1 MSEEH
6 GLGCLEPSSAEV
18 DRVAF
23 VCSSPPIVTGDIPE
37 TLNARRWLRV
47 GNQGVQNACCGWA
60 TQQALEWSRW
70 AGLDYADSPEDL
82 SARWS
87 YLAALDWAQ
96 TLYRGD
102 NGVSIEAGVMAS
114 RDVGAVLESEFPY
127 WRQGELFDTELPQH
141 LLSRAGQHRVQSV
154 ARANTGEEVIQRL
167 GAGIGATVFGM
178 YWTTE
183 MGGYTGGIIDRVPG
197 GRSLGGHAVC
207 AVDYDRRRGLIWVA
221 NSHGERWGDGGW
233 FAVTVDTMTALLSQ
247 PFGAYTVSGVQ
258 GFAPRTFR
266 WKGFMA

>member
-1 MSEEH
+1 MSEH

-23 VCSSPPIVTGDIPE
+23 VCSAPPIVAGDIPE
-37 TLNARRWLRV
+37 TLDARRWLRV
-47 GNQGVQNACCGWA
+47 GNQGLFNACCGWA
-60 TQQALEWSRW
+60 TQTGLEWSRW
-70 AGLDYADSPEDL
+70 AGLSYGDHPEDL

-87 YLAALDWAQ
+87 YLAALEWAQ
-96 TLYRGD
+96 TLRNGD

-114 RDVGAVLESEFPY
+114 RDVGAVLESEYPY

-141 LLSRAGQHRVQSV
+141 LLGRAGQHRVQSV
-154 ARANTGEEVIQRL
+154 ARATTGEEVIQRL

-183 MGGYTGGIIDRVPG
+183 MGGYTGGIINRVPG

-207 AVDYDRRRGLIWVA
+207 AVDYERSKGLIWVA
-221 NSHGERWGDGGW
+221 NSHGERWGDRGW
-233 FAVTVDTMTALLSQ
+233 FAVTVETMTQLLSQ

-258 GFAPRTFR
+258 GFKPRTFN

>member
-6 GLGCLEPSSAEV
+6 GLGCELPSSDEIGLV
-18 DRVAF
+18 ES
-23 VCSSPPIVTGDIPE
+23 VCSAPPIVTGDIPP

-47 GNQGVQNACCGWA
+47 GNQGLRQACCGWA
-60 TQQALEWSRW
+60 TQTALEWSRW
-70 AGLDYADSPEDL
+70 AGLDYADYPEDL

-127 WRQGELFDTELPQH
+127 WSDGEAFDRELPQN
-141 LLSRAGQHRVQSV
+141 LMQRAGLHRVRSV
-154 ARANTGEEVIQRL
+154 ARATTGEEVIQRL
-167 GAGIGATVFGM
+167 GAGIGATVFGI

-183 MGGYTGGIIDRVPG
+183 MGAYTGGIIDRVPG
-197 GRSLGGHAVC
+197 GRNMGGHAVC
-207 AVDYDRRRGLIWVA
+207 AVDYEQSRGIIWVA
-221 NSHGERWGDGGW
+221 NSHGERWGDRGW
-233 FAVTVDTMTALLSQ
+233 FAVTVDTMTSLLSQ

-258 GFAPRTFR
+258 GFAPRRFT

>member
-1 MSEEH
+1 M
-6 GLGCLEPSSAEV
+6 
-18 DRVAF
+18 
-23 VCSSPPIVTGDIPE
+23 
-37 TLNARRWLRV
+37 
-47 GNQGVQNACCGWA
+47 
-60 TQQALEWSRW
+60 ALEESRLFDL
-70 AGLDYADSPEDL
+70 AFQSQPEDL

-87 YLAALDWAQ
+87 YLAALEWAQ
-96 TLYRGD
+96 TLQRGD

-127 WRQGELFDTELPQH
+127 WRQGELFDRELPQH
-141 LLSRAGQHRVQSV
+141 LLGRAGQHRVQSV

-207 AVDYDRRRGLIWVA
+207 AVDYDRRRGIIWVA
-221 NSHGERWGDGGW
+221 NSHGERWGDRGW
-233 FAVTVDTMTALLSQ
+233 FAVTTEVMTQLLSQ
-247 PFGAYTVSGVQ
+247 PFGAYTISGVQ
-258 GFAPRTFR
+258 GFAPRKFT

>member
-1 MSEEH
+1 MSEH

-23 VCSSPPIVTGDIPE
+23 VCSAPPIVTGDIPE

-47 GNQGVQNACCGWA
+47 NDQGPRNSCCGNA
-60 TQQALEWSRW
+60 VDKALELSRLFDL
-70 AGLDYADSPEDL
+70 AFQTHPEDL

-87 YLAALDWAQ
+87 YLAALEWAQ

-127 WRQGELFDTELPQH
+127 WKAGEAFDTELPQS
-141 LLSRAGQHRVQSV
+141 LLSKAGQHRVQSV
-154 ARANTGEEVIQRL
+154 ARATTGEEVIRRL
-167 GAGIGATVFGM
+167 GGGIGATVFGM
-178 YWTTE
+178 YWTSG
-183 MGGYTGGIIDRVPG
+183 MSSYQGGVIDRVPG

-207 AVDYDRRRGLIWVA
+207 AVDYERDRGLIWVA
-221 NSHGERWGDGGW
+221 NSHGERWGDRGW
-233 FAVTVDTMTALLSQ
+233 FAVTVDTMTQLLSQ

-258 GFAPRTFR
+258 GFAPRKFT

>member
-1 MSEEH
+1 MSEF
-6 GLGCLEPSSAEV
+6 GLGCLEPSSAEL

-23 VCSSPPIVTGDIPE
+23 VCSAPPIVTGDIPE

-47 GNQGVQNACCGWA
+47 NDQGPRNSCCGNA
-60 TQQALEWSRW
+60 VDKALELSRLFDL
-70 AGLDYADSPEDL
+70 AFQSHPEDL

-87 YLAALDWAQ
+87 YLAALEWAQ

-114 RDVGAVLESEFPY
+114 RDVGAVLESQFPY
-127 WRQGELFDTELPQH
+127 WRQGEAFDRELP
-141 LLSRAGQHRVQSV
+141 LDILRLAKLHRVQSV
-154 ARANTGEEVIQRL
+154 ARATTGEEVISRL

-178 YWTTE
+178 HWTTE

-207 AVDYDRRRGLIWVA
+207 AVDYDRRRGIIWVA

-247 PFGAYTVSGVQ
+247 PFGAYTISGVM
-258 GFAPRTFR
+258 GFKPRTFN

>member
-23 VCSSPPIVTGDIPE
+23 VCSAPPIVAGDIPE

-47 GNQGVQNACCGWA
+47 MNQGPRNACSGCA
-60 TQQALEWSRW
+60 LQMALEESRLFDL
-70 AGLDYADSPEDL
+70 GFSGHPEDL
-82 SARWS
+82 SARFS
-87 YLAALDWAQ
+87 YIAALDWAQ
-96 TLYRGD
+96 TLHRGD
-102 NGVSIEAGVMAS
+102 NGVSIEAVVMAS
-114 RDVGAVLESEFPY
+114 RDTGSVLESEYPY
-127 WRQGELFDTELPQH
+127 WRDGEAFDREFPQH
-141 LLSRAGQHRVQSV
+141 LLGRAGQHRVQSV

-178 YWTTE
+178 YWTAQ
-183 MGGYTGGIIDRVPG
+183 MAAYRGGVIDRISG
-197 GRSLGGHAVC
+197 NRSAGHAVC
-207 AVDYDRRRGLIWVA
+207 AVDYQKSDGIIWVA
-221 NSHGERWGDGGW
+221 NSHGQGWGDHGW
-233 FAVTVDTMTALLSQ
+233 FAVTTDAMTQLLSQ

-258 GFAPRTFR
+258 GFAPRKFT

>member
-1 MSEEH
+1 
-6 GLGCLEPSSAEV
+6 V

-47 GNQGVQNACCGWA
+47 NDQGPRNSCCGNA
-60 TQQALEWSRW
+60 VDKALELSRLFDL
-70 AGLDYADSPEDL
+70 AFQTHPEDL

-87 YLAALDWAQ
+87 YLAALEWAQ

-127 WRQGELFDTELPQH
+127 WRQGEAFDTELPQH
-141 LLSRAGQHRVQSV
+141 LLGRAGQHRVQSV

-178 YWTTE
+178 YWTGQMVE
-183 MGGYTGGIIDRVPG
+183 YRGGIIDRVPG

-207 AVDYDRRRGLIWVA
+207 AVDYERSKGLIWVA
-221 NSHGERWGDGGW
+221 NSHGERWGDRGW

-258 GFAPRTFR
+258 GFAPRKFT

>member
-1 MSEEH
+1 MSEH

-23 VCSSPPIVTGDIPE
+23 VCSAPPIVTGDIPE

-47 GNQGVQNACCGWA
+47 MNQGPRNACSGCA
-60 TQQALEWSRW
+60 LQQALEESRLFDL
-70 AGLDYADSPEDL
+70 AFQSHPEDL
-82 SARWS
+82 SARFS
-87 YLAALDWAQ
+87 YIAALDWAQ
-96 TLYRGD
+96 TLHRGD
-102 NGVSIEAGVMAS
+102 NGVSIEAVVMAS
-114 RDVGAVLESEFPY
+114 RDTGSVLESEYPY
-127 WRQGELFDTELPQH
+127 WRQGELFETELPLH
-141 LLSRAGQHRVQSV
+141 LLTRAKLHRVQSV

-183 MGGYTGGIIDRVPG
+183 MGGYTGGIIERVPG

>member
-1 MSEEH
+1 MSEH
-6 GLGCLEPSSAEV
+6 GLGCLEASSVEIGLV
-18 DRVAF
+18 DL
-23 VCSSPPIVTGDIPE
+23 VCSAPPAFDGDIPE

-47 GNQGVQNACCGWA
+47 NDQGPRNSCCGNA
-60 TQQALEWSRW
+60 VDKALELSRLFDL
-70 AGLDYADSPEDL
+70 AFQSHPEDL

-87 YLAALDWAQ
+87 YLAALEWAQ
-96 TLYRGD
+96 TLQRGD

-183 MGGYTGGIIDRVPG
+183 MGGYTGGIINRVPG
-197 GRSLGGHAVC
+197 GRNMGGHAVC
-207 AVDYDRRRGLIWVA
+207 AVDYDRRRGIIWVA

-233 FAVTVDTMTALLSQ
+233 FAVTVDTMTQLLSQ

-258 GFAPRTFR
+258 GFKPRTFN

>member
-1 MSEEH
+1 MSEH
-6 GLGCLEPSSAEV
+6 GLGCLEASSAEIGLV
-18 DRVAF
+18 DS
-23 VCSSPPIVTGDIPE
+23 VCSAPPIVAGDIPE

-47 GNQGVQNACCGWA
+47 MNQGPRNSCSGCA
-60 TQQALEWSRW
+60 TRMALELSRLLDL
-70 AGLDYADSPEDL
+70 GLTDHPEDL
-82 SARWS
+82 SSRFS
-87 YLAALDWAQ
+87 YVAALEWAQ
-96 TLYRGD
+96 TLHRGD
-102 NGVSIEAGVMAS
+102 NGVSIEAAVMAS
-114 RDVGAVLESEFPY
+114 RDSGAVLESEYPY
-127 WRQGELFDTELPQH
+127 WRQGEAFETELPLR
-141 LLSRAGQHRVQSV
+141 LLMRAKLHRVQSV
-154 ARANTGEEVIQRL
+154 ARATTGEEVIQRL

-207 AVDYDRRRGLIWVA
+207 AVDYERSKGLIWVA

-233 FAVTVDTMTALLSQ
+233 FAVTTDVMTQLLSQ

-258 GFAPRTFR
+258 GFAPRTFK